1 MYVGAVTVEAPTPS
15 PPMNLKKEK
24 LYGSIARPEPI
35 AEKKYKTP
43 IYISICAVDNYGYS
57 IDRKIYVPSIEL
69 KIFNYS

>member
-1 MYVGAVTVEAPTPS
+1 MLDAGEISEMYVGAVTVEAPTPS

-43 IYISICAVDNYGYS
+43 IPMRVFFLP
-57 IDRKIYVPSIEL
+57 K
-69 KIFNYS
+69 